1 MMIFVYRKHIRI
13 FYIIFFSFFLT
24 NCQLNEPK
32 KSHGINFLDNREK
45 LLIIGATNKN
55 DVIKII
61 GNPHTVSIKKADIW
75 IYFERSISRGKLIKL
90 GQNVLKK
97 NNILELEFNK
107 YGVLSKKK
115 FYNKDDMKKVLY
127 SKKETINNVSQQSF
141 MGKFLSSV
149 RQKMYGKR
157 KF

>member
-1 MMIFVYRKHIRI
+1 MI
-13 FYIIFFSFFLT
+13 YIIFFSFFLT

>member
-24 NCQLNEPK
+24 NCQLNEAK